1 MATRTET
8 VLSPGEVPRATS
20 RGLGSVPPLA
30 PVVLEGRVIGGMR
43 GGDQPMADD
52 LGPGKLPEG
61 PMSLFILKHPAVLST
76 TDVAPILLGPP
87 PAGFSRVTPLHVA
100 PGACIHEAIQ
110 GREHFLGHPD
120 TEIVAP
126 ALITASATLPMAV
139 GWPQGAW
146 GAATPSA
153 ASTACRG
160 RAGRSGGGEGE
171 PLVTGR
177 RWITLPPAALAH
189 VIRKQRTS
197 RPVVR

>member
-1 MATRTET
+1 MAPRTET
-8 VLSPGEVPRATS
+8 VLSPGELPRAPS

-30 PVVLEGRVIGGMR
+30 PVVLEGRGIGGMR

-76 TDVAPILLGPP
+76 TDVAPLLLGPP

-126 ALITASATLPMAV
+126 ASDYWIHLIN
-139 GWPQGAW
+139 Q
-146 GAATPSA
+146 
-153 ASTACRG
+153 CH
-160 RAGRSGGGEGE
+160 GGGPDVLAPE
-171 PLVTGR
+171 PFELPFNLRNGVGTWFDQQLV
-177 RWITLPPAALAH
+177 PAA
-189 VIRKQRTS
+189 
-197 RPVVR
+197 